1 MTRSTVSR
9 VLLAALL
16 SLWWARVSSANRSF
30 ETGRSSSLMPGRT
43 ASNQVTLKVDQ
54 GLTPLMLAA
63 RDQERDKL
71 TDLLKHQPDLASRD
85 EEGWTALTYAAMNG
99 NSTIVKAL
107 IGKGADLNS
116 TDNQGMTPLMHAAS
130 LGQTSAARLLIDKGA
145 EVNAKDNKGQTAL
158 TFAQH
163 SKSDSLVKLLQKA
176 GAVDPVAGVIVAE
189 PPDAQPA
196 KGTRPVP
203 LNRPM
208 PSYTEKARQDKV
220 QGIVRI
226 NILVAK
232 DGSILRMRAI
242 TGLPDGLTY
251 EAYRAALQ
259 MHFKPATKDG
269 EPVNFWQKIEVEFNL
284 RR

>member
-1 MTRSTVSR
+1 GCLIGRPLSGGPLMTRYTISR

-16 SLWWARVSSANRSF
+16 SLGCPPISSANRSI
-30 ETGRSSSLMPGRT
+30 ETSRSSSLEPGRT
-43 ASNQVTLKVDQ
+43 PSNQVTFKVDSAPTPQVTLKVDQ

-63 RDQERDKL
+63 RDQERGKV
-71 TDLLKHQPDLASRD
+71 TDLLKHQPDLASKD
-85 EEGWTALTYAAMNG
+85 EEGWTALAYAAMNG

-176 GAVDPVAGVIVAE
+176 GAVDPIAGVIVAE

-208 PSYTEKARQDKV
+208 PTYTEKARQDKV

-251 EAYRAALQ
+251 EAYRA
-259 MHFKPATKDG
+259 
-269 EPVNFWQKIEVEFNL
+269 
-284 RR
+284 